1 MSSVMEISEI
11 LDRINRVT
19 GRFEREAVEA
29 AIVRQD
35 EITPELLQILEKL
48 LRALEALECLV
59 RSGRVE
65 RAVVVLYFR
74 ELFNGKLERTRSDLW
89 DCLAGLAVELEAAEL
104 LPEIRRAYEDG
115 LLSPE
120 MNIEEIEECLS
131 EGNWED
137 FGSLISQAFPGEHRP
152 APDQMIG
159 KGWWTRSDRE
169 P

>member
-74 ELFNGKLERTRSDLW
+74 ELFDGKLERTRSDLW
-89 DCLAGLAVELEAAEL
+89 DCLAGLALELEAAEL
-104 LPEIRRAYEDG
+104 LPEIRRAYSSG
-115 LLSPE
+115 FPQANIVRQILSHKWDVSRKWDTLQTTLPPQ
-120 MNIEEIEECLS
+120 
-131 EGNWED
+131 
-137 FGSLISQAFPGEHRP
+137 LIDKSRNPIPLEWT
-152 APDQMIG
+152 APCPI
-159 KGWWTRSDRE
+159 
-169 P
+169 